1 MKERKNY
8 MQSRKVVIIGSGVAG
23 MTAAIYLKRAGIDT
37 LVIECDAPGGQLNR
51 SSSIEN
57 YPGFK
62 FIDGPTL
69 AMNIYE
75 QVMNLKVDY
84 LFDKVVEI
92 KENGNKKIVKT
103 SKEEIECEYVV
114 MATGRTS
121 RTLNL
126 DNERKYIGNGIS
138 FCALCDGN
146 LYKNKEV
153 VIVGGGNS
161 AIEEA
166 IYLASLCKKVT
177 VIHRKDKLTAEE
189 ALINTLKTYDN
200 VEIIY
205 NVNIKKYN
213 EEDNKIVSITL
224 DNNMIIPTSG
234 VFIAIGYV
242 PINNLIDVKKDNGYI
257 VVDNNYETSIKNI
270 YACGDAIKKSAYQIA
285 TAVGEATNVAYN
297 IIKKIK

>member
-1 MKERKNY
+1 
-8 MQSRKVVIIGSGVAG
+8 MQNRNVVIIGSGVAG

-37 LVIECDAPGGQLNR
+37 LIIECDAPGGQLNK

-75 QVMNLKVDY
+75 QVIDLEPDY

-92 KENGNKKIVKT
+92 KEKDDKKIVIT
-103 SKEEIECEYVV
+103 SKEKIECDYII

-126 DNERKYIGNGIS
+126 DNERKYIGKGIS

-146 LYKNKEV
+146 FYKDKKV
-153 VIVGGGNS
+153 IIVGGGNS

-166 IYLASLCKKVT
+166 IYLASICRKVT
-177 VIHRKDKLTAEE
+177 IIHRRDKLTAEE
-189 ALINTLKTYDN
+189 ALINNLKEYNN

-205 NVNIKKYN
+205 NANIKKY
-213 EEDNKIVSITL
+213 DDKDDKIVSVTL
-224 DNNMIIPTSG
+224 DNDMVIPTSG

-257 VVDNNYETSIKNI
+257 VVDDNYETSIKNI
-270 YACGDAIKKSAYQIA
+270 YACGDAIKKNTYQIA
-285 TAVGEATNVAYN
+285 TAVGEATNAASN
-297 IIKKIK
+297 IIKKIKNT

>member
-1 MKERKNY
+1 

-23 MTAAIYLKRAGIDT
+23 MTAAIYLKRAGIDI
-37 LVIECDAPGGQLNR
+37 LVIESDAPGGQLNR

-92 KENGNKKIVKT
+92 KESGDKKIVKN

-146 LYKNKEV
+146 LYKDKEV

-224 DNNMIIPTSG
+224 DNDKVIPTSG

-257 VVDNNYETSIKNI
+257 VVNNKYETSIKNI

-297 IIKKIK
+297 IIKMIKDTK

>member
-1 MKERKNY
+1 
-8 MQSRKVVIIGSGVAG
+8 MQSRKVVIIGSGVSG
-23 MTAAIYLKRAGIDT
+23 MTAAIYLKRAGIDV

-69 AMNIYE
+69 AINIYE
-75 QVMNLKVDY
+75 QVTSLNVEY

-92 KENGNKKIVKT
+92 KENGNKRIVKT
-103 SKEEIECEYVV
+103 SKEEIECEYVI

-126 DNERKYIGNGIS
+126 DNERKYIGKGIS

-153 VIVGGGNS
+153 AIVGGGNS
-161 AIEEA
+161 AVEEA

-189 ALINTLKTYDN
+189 TLINTLKEYDN
-200 VEIIY
+200 VDIIY
-205 NVNIKKYN
+205 NANIKKYN
-213 EEDNKIVSITL
+213 EKENKIESVML
-224 DNNMIIPTSG
+224 DNGTIIPVDG
-234 VFIAIGYV
+234 IFIAIGYV
-242 PINNLIDVKKDNGYI
+242 PINNLINVKKENGYI
-257 VVDNNYETSIKNI
+257 IVDNNCETSIKNI
-270 YACGDAIKKSAYQIA
+270 YACGDAIKKNAYQIS
-285 TAVGEATNVAYN
+285 TAVGEATNAAYS
-297 IIKKIK
+297 IIKNIKGT

>member
-1 MKERKNY
+1 
-8 MQSRKVVIIGSGVAG
+8 MQSRKVVIIGSGVSG
-23 MTAAIYLKRAGIDT
+23 MTAAIYLKRAGIDV

-69 AMNIYE
+69 AINIYE
-75 QVMNLKVDY
+75 QVTSLNVEY

-92 KENGNKKIVKT
+92 KENENKKIVKT
-103 SKEEIECEYVV
+103 SKEEIECEYVI

-126 DNERKYIGNGIS
+126 DNERKYIGKGIS

-161 AIEEA
+161 AVEEA

-189 ALINTLKTYDN
+189 TLINTLKEYDN
-200 VEIIY
+200 VDIIY
-205 NVNIKKYN
+205 NANIKKYN
-213 EEDNKIVSITL
+213 EKENKIESVMI
-224 DNNMIIPTSG
+224 DNGTIIPVDG
-234 VFIAIGYV
+234 IFIAIGYV
-242 PINNLIDVKKDNGYI
+242 PINNLINVKKENGYI
-257 VVDNNYETSIKNI
+257 VVDNNCETSIKNI
-270 YACGDAIKKSAYQIA
+270 YACGDAIKKNAYQIS
-285 TAVGEATNVAYN
+285 TAVGEATNAAYS
-297 IIKKIK
+297 IIKNIKGT

>member
-1 MKERKNY
+1 
-8 MQSRKVVIIGSGVAG
+8 MQNRNVVIIGSGVSG

-37 LVIECDAPGGQLNR
+37 LIIECDAPGGQLNK

-75 QVMNLKVDY
+75 QVIDLETDY

-92 KENGNKKIVKT
+92 KEKDDKKIVIT
-103 SKEEIECEYVV
+103 SKEKIECDYII

-126 DNERKYIGNGIS
+126 DNERKYIGKGIS

-146 LYKNKEV
+146 FYKDKEV
-153 VIVGGGNS
+153 IIVGGGNS

-166 IYLASLCKKVT
+166 IYLASICRKVT
-177 VIHRKDKLTAEE
+177 IIHRRDKLTAEE
-189 ALINTLKTYDN
+189 ALINNLKEYNN

-205 NVNIKKYN
+205 NANIKKY
-213 EEDNKIVSITL
+213 DDKDDKIVSVTL
-224 DNNMIIPTSG
+224 DNDMVIPTNG

-257 VVDNNYETSIKNI
+257 VVDDNYETSIKNI
-270 YACGDAIKKSAYQIA
+270 YACGDAIKKNTYQIA
-285 TAVGEATNVAYN
+285 TAVGEATNAASN
-297 IIKKIK
+297 IIKKIKNT

>member
-1 MKERKNY
+1 

-200 VEIIY
+200 VEVIY

-257 VVDNNYETSIKNI
+257 VVNNKYETSIKNI

-297 IIKKIK
+297 IIKMIKDTK

>member
-1 MKERKNY
+1 

-23 MTAAIYLKRAGIDT
+23 MTVAIYLKRAGIDT

-257 VVDNNYETSIKNI
+257 VVNNKYETSIKNI

-297 IIKKIK
+297 IIKMIKDTK

>member
-1 MKERKNY
+1 

-200 VEIIY
+200 VDIIY
-205 NVNIKKYN
+205 NANIKKYN

-224 DNNMIIPTSG
+224 DNDKVIPTSG

-257 VVDNNYETSIKNI
+257 VVNNKYETSIKNI

-297 IIKKIK
+297 IIKMIKDTK

>member
-1 MKERKNY
+1 
-8 MQSRKVVIIGSGVAG
+8 MQSRSVVIIGSGVAG
-23 MTAAIYLKRAGIDT
+23 MTAAIYLKRAGINT
-37 LVIECDAPGGQLNR
+37 LIIECDAPGGQLNK

-75 QVMNLKVDY
+75 QVLDLKTDY
-84 LFDKVVEI
+84 LFDKVVKIEE
-92 KENGNKKIVKT
+92 KDDKKIVVT
-103 SKEEIECEYVV
+103 SKEKIECDYII

-126 DNERKYIGNGIS
+126 DNERKYIGKGIS

-146 LYKNKEV
+146 FYKDKEV
-153 VIVGGGNS
+153 IIVGGGNS

-166 IYLASLCKKVT
+166 IYLASICKKVT
-177 VIHRKDKLTAEE
+177 IIHRRDKLTAEE
-189 ALINTLKTYDN
+189 TLVNNLKEYNN

-205 NVNIKKYN
+205 NANIKKYN
-213 EEDNKIVSITL
+213 DKDDKIVSVTL
-224 DNNMIIPTSG
+224 DNDMVIPTSG

-242 PINNLIDVKKDNGYI
+242 PINNLIDVKKDDGYI
-257 VVDNNYETSIKNI
+257 EVDNNYETSIKTI
-270 YACGDAIKKSAYQIA
+270 YACGDAIKKNTYQIA
-285 TAVGEATNVAYN
+285 TAVGEATNAASN
-297 IIKKIK
+297 IIKKIKNS

>member
-1 MKERKNY
+1 

-23 MTAAIYLKRAGIDT
+23 MTVAIYLKRAGIDT

-92 KENGNKKIVKT
+92 KEDGNKKIVKT

-257 VVDNNYETSIKNI
+257 VVNNKYETSIKNI

-297 IIKKIK
+297 IIKMIKDTK

>member
-1 MKERKNY
+1 

-242 PINNLIDVKKDNGYI
+242 PINNLIEVKKDNGYI
-257 VVDNNYETSIKNI
+257 VVNNKYETSIKNI

-297 IIKKIK
+297 IIKMIKDTK

>member
-1 MKERKNY
+1 

-224 DNNMIIPTSG
+224 DNNTVIPTSG

-297 IIKKIK
+297 IIKK

>member
-1 MKERKNY
+1 
-8 MQSRKVVIIGSGVAG
+8 MQSRKVVIIGSGVSG
-23 MTAAIYLKRAGIDT
+23 MTAAIYLKRAGIDV

-69 AMNIYE
+69 AINIYE
-75 QVMNLKVDY
+75 QVTSLNVEY

-92 KENGNKKIVKT
+92 KENGNKRIVKT
-103 SKEEIECEYVV
+103 SKEEIECEYVI

-153 VIVGGGNS
+153 AIVGGGNS
-161 AIEEA
+161 AVEEA

-189 ALINTLKTYDN
+189 TLINTLKEYDN
-200 VEIIY
+200 VDIIY
-205 NVNIKKYN
+205 NANIKKYN
-213 EEDNKIVSITL
+213 EKENKIESVML
-224 DNNMIIPTSG
+224 DNGTIIPVDG
-234 VFIAIGYV
+234 IFIAIGYV
-242 PINNLIDVKKDNGYI
+242 PINNLINVKKENGYI
-257 VVDNNYETSIKNI
+257 IVDNNCETSIKNI
-270 YACGDAIKKSAYQIA
+270 YACGDAIKKNAYQIS
-285 TAVGEATNVAYN
+285 TAVGEATNAAYS
-297 IIKKIK
+297 IIKNIKGT

>member
-1 MKERKNY
+1 
-8 MQSRKVVIIGSGVAG
+8 MQSRKVVIIGSGVSG
-23 MTAAIYLKRAGIDT
+23 MTAAIYLKRAGIDV

-69 AMNIYE
+69 AINIYE
-75 QVMNLKVDY
+75 QVTSLNVEY

-92 KENGNKKIVKT
+92 KENGNKRIVKT
-103 SKEEIECEYVV
+103 SKEEIECEYVI

-126 DNERKYIGNGIS
+126 DNERKYIGKGIS

-161 AIEEA
+161 AVEEA
-166 IYLASLCKKVT
+166 IYLASLCNKVT

-189 ALINTLKTYDN
+189 TLINTLKEYDN
-200 VEIIY
+200 VDIIY
-205 NVNIKKYN
+205 NANIKKYN
-213 EEDNKIVSITL
+213 EKENKIESVML
-224 DNNMIIPTSG
+224 DNGTIIPVDG
-234 VFIAIGYV
+234 IFIAIGYV
-242 PINNLIDVKKDNGYI
+242 PINNLINVKKENGYI
-257 VVDNNYETSIKNI
+257 VVDNNCETSIKNI
-270 YACGDAIKKSAYQIA
+270 YACGDAIKKNAYQIS
-285 TAVGEATNVAYN
+285 TAVGEATNAAYS
-297 IIKKIK
+297 IIKNIKGT

>member
-1 MKERKNY
+1 

-92 KENGNKKIVKT
+92 KEDGNKKIVKT

-257 VVDNNYETSIKNI
+257 VVNNKYETSIKNI

-297 IIKKIK
+297 IIKMIKDTK